1 MKVGLFFGSFNP
13 IHTGHLII
21 ANHVANY
28 YADKIWFIVSPH
40 NPLKKSSELLRAEDR
55 LDLVKLAVGDD
66 TRFEVS
72 DIEFNLPV
80 PSYTI
85 NTLQA
90 LKKVHTQH
98 EFYLIIGSDNW
109 GSLPNWRSSK
119 EILENYNLLIYERPG
134 FQVNNNQLPGN
145 IQLLKAPLID
155 ISSSSIRNLIKKNK
169 SILYLV
175 PEKVCSE
182 ILTNDYFR

>member
-1 MKVGLFFGSFNP
+1 MKIGLLFGSFNP

-28 YADKIWFIVSPH
+28 NADKVWFIVSPH

-55 LDLVKLAVGDD
+55 LDLVKQAVENDN
-66 TRFEVS
+66 RFEVS
-72 DIEFNLPV
+72 DIEFDLPI

-90 LKKVHTQH
+90 LKKAHPQH
-98 EFYLIIGSDNW
+98 EFYLVIGSDNW
-109 GSLPNWRSSK
+109 VSFSKWKSST
-119 EILENYNLLIYERPG
+119 EILENYNLLVYERPG
-134 FQVNNNQLPGN
+134 FQVNDNQVSGN

-155 ISSSSIRNLIKKNK
+155 ISSSSIRKLIRENK

-182 ILTNDYFR
+182 ILTNGYFR

>member
-28 YADKIWFIVSPH
+28 YTDKVWFIVSPH
-40 NPLKKSSELLRAEDR
+40 NPLKRSSELLRAEDR
-55 LDLVKLAVGDD
+55 LELVKLAVENDN
-66 TRFEVS
+66 RFEFS

-85 NTLQA
+85 NTLQEI
-90 LKKVHTQH
+90 KKIHPQH

-109 GSLPNWRSSK
+109 VSLPKWKSSN
-119 EILENYNLLIYERPG
+119 EILETYNLLIYERPG
-134 FQVNNNQLPGN
+134 FQVNNNQLFGN

-155 ISSSSIRNLIKKNK
+155 ISSSSVRKLIIENK

-182 ILTNDYFR
+182 ILTNGYFR

>member
-40 NPLKKSSELLRAEDR
+40 NPLKKSSELLRAADR
-55 LDLVKLAVGDD
+55 LELVKLAAENDN
-66 TRFEVS
+66 RFEVS
-72 DIEFNLPV
+72 NIEFNLPV

-85 NTLQA
+85 NTLDA
-90 LKKVHTQH
+90 LKKVHPQH

-109 GSLPNWRSSK
+109 ALLPKWRSSN
-119 EILENYNLLIYERPG
+119 EILESYNLLVYERPG
-134 FQVNNNQLPGN
+134 FQVNTAQLSAN
-145 IQLLKAPLID
+145 TQLLKAPLID
-155 ISSSSIRNLIKKNK
+155 ISSSSIRKLIRENK

-175 PEKVCSE
+175 PEKVCLE
-182 ILTNDYFR
+182 ILTNGYFR

>member
-28 YADKIWFIVSPH
+28 YSENVWFIVSPH

-55 LDLVKLAVGDD
+55 LDLVKLAVENDS
-66 TRFEVS
+66 RFEVS
-72 DIEFNLPV
+72 DIEFNLPA

-85 NTLQA
+85 TTLEA
-90 LKKVHTQH
+90 LKKTYPQH

-109 GSLPNWRSSK
+109 LSLPNWKSPT
-119 EILENYNLLIYERPG
+119 EIVENYNLLIYERPG
-134 FQVNNNQLPGN
+134 FQVNGNELSGN
-145 IQLLKAPLID
+145 IQLLTAPLLD
-155 ISSSSIRNLIKKNK
+155 ISSSWIRKLIRENK

-175 PEKVCSE
+175 PEKVCSK
-182 ILTNDYFR
+182 ILTNSYFR